1 MFTALEAEISYRQDE
16 VRRSAAAHQ
25 PRQANRR
32 RRWLPLFG
40 WGTRRPAPRTRPVP
54 RPRVA
59 PSA

>member
-1 MFTALEAEISYRQDE
+1 MFTALEAEISYRQE
-16 VRRSAAAHQ
+16 AVRRTAAGHQ
-25 PRQANRR
+25 PHPVTRR

-40 WGTRRPAPRTRPVP
+40 WGARRPAPRTRSVA